1 MDPQGE
7 GATRGLLLKRRIGG
21 TQSSG
26 TDDVVMNAV
35 AARAEHAV
43 VLSGGYCRRDQVM
56 ILTK

>member
-1 MDPQGE
+1 MDT
-7 GATRGLLLKRRIGG
+7 TRGGRYARAAARAENQEG
-21 TQSSG
+21 TQCSG
-26 TDDVVMNAV
+26 TDDVVMNA